1 MHLERMTYAATIVV
15 KGFSV
20 RLHSSLYTAA
30 GIVVR
35 AVPAVVR
42 KHASIFFPLDV
53 HGTTFLG
60 V

>member
-1 MHLERMTYAATIVV
+1 MTYAATIVV
-15 KGFSV
+15 EGFSV
-20 RLHSSLYTAA
+20 RLYSSLYTAA
-30 GIVVR
+30 SIVIR

-53 HGTTFLG
+53 HGATFLG